1 MSGERTSGGI
11 MKNTECTKGMDTQH
25 DDKPY
30 ERFIRYGPDTLTDAE
45 LLAIIIRTGTHEDDS
60 TEISKKILALKKH
73 PGGLLGLHYLTV
85 QDLLEVRGIGMV
97 KAVRIKCISEL
108 VKRMSKSKALQ
119 NLKMDK
125 PSTVA
130 DYFMEE
136 LRHMQTECILLLMLD
151 NKNRLLSSEIVSK
164 GTVNTSL
171 LSPREVMITALHNH
185 AVSII
190 LLHNHPSGDP
200 SPSQQDVLVTLKV
213 NEASQL
219 IGIPLLD
226 HIIIGDN
233 RYISLKEQN
242 LFQTK

>member
-1 MSGERTSGGI
+1 
-11 MKNTECTKGMDTQH
+11 MKKMEHANLNGLECDE
-25 DDKPY
+25 KPY
-30 ERFIRYGPDTLTDAE
+30 ERFMRYGPDTLTDAE
-45 LLAIIIRTGTHEDDS
+45 LLAIIIRTGTHGDDS
-60 TEISKKILALKKH
+60 TEISKKILSLQKH
-73 PGGLLGLHYLTV
+73 PGGLLGLHHLTV
-85 QDLLEVRGIGMV
+85 QDLLEIRGIGMV

-108 VKRMSKSKALQ
+108 VKRMSKCRALQ
-119 NLKMDK
+119 NLKMNK

-151 NKNRLLSSEIVSK
+151 NKNRLLSSEIISK

-171 LSPREVMITALHNH
+171 LSTREILITALKNH

-200 SPSQQDVLVTLKV
+200 SPSQQDILITLKV
-213 NEASQL
+213 NEAAQL